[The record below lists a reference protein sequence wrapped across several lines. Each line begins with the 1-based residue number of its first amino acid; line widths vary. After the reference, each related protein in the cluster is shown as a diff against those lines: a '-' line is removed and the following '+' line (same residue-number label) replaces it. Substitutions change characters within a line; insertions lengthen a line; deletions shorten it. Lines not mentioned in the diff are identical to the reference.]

1 MLYNR
6 KMLFRIYR
14 PLSAELRLD
23 GEDLAYLTKV
33 LRLQAGDC
41 FESAQ
46 ETRIG
51 VYKIKNIEKKSLSA
65 VLQNEY
71 TENNEPQRKLHLV
84 LPLLKSD
91 KLDYV
96 LQKATEIG
104 VYKFWLYGSEKSPVK
119 FSKGDSK
126 TDRWRKIIVSAVC
139 QSRRNHLPEIEKI
152 ALNELSGKFS
162 AVYYAHPAAEKG
174 FPDFPDEAALVI
186 GPESGFSPAEL
197 NYLAVNGQAFSLGG
211 RILRAET
218 AAVAIAARVLYS

>member
-1 MLYNR
+1 
-6 KMLFRIYR
+6 MLFRIYR
-14 PLSAELRLD
+14 PLSAVLRVD
-23 GEDLAYLTKV
+23 GEDFNYLTKV

-41 FESAQ
+41 FETIQ

-51 VYKIKNIEKKSLSA
+51 VCKIEKIEKKSLNA
-65 VLQNEY
+65 VLQSEY
-71 TENNEPQRKLHLV
+71 TENNEPQKKLHLV

-104 VYKFWLYGSEKSPVK
+104 VYKFWLYESEKSPVK
-119 FSKGDSK
+119 LGKGDNK
-126 TDRWRKIIVSAVC
+126 TERWQKIIVSAVC
-139 QSRRNHLPEIEKI
+139 QSRRNHLPEIART

-162 AVYYAHPAAEKG
+162 QVFYAHPAAEKH
-174 FPDFPDEAALVI
+174 FPDFPDNAALVI

-218 AAVAIAARVLYS
+218 AAVAIAARAQL